1 MRGAVLKNM
10 TPAISICAL
19 VPYPLNT
26 IPSQRFRME
35 QWFPA
40 LREQGIDL
48 HFLPF
53 ADERLMQLLYQSNN
67 RAAKVAAM
75 AAAMMRRIGDVITAG
90 RYDAILLHRT
100 ACLVGPALLERL
112 LTLSGKPVIFD
123 FDDAIFH
130 LHTAEANRKFGWLKF
145 PGKTATICR
154 LSSHVI
160 VGNAWLADYA
170 RQFNTQVTIVPSTVE
185 VERFQPINLYENK
198 EHVVVGWTGSSTSQT
213 YLEAFVPMLRELTSR
228 YDVELRIHSDRQPN
242 LPGVPYVWRKWTA
255 ATEAEEIG
263 QFDIGLMPMP
273 DVEWAKGKCAM
284 KALLYMALGVPA
296 VCSAI
301 GANCEV
307 IQHDENG
314 LLVSTNEDWLT
325 NIGRLV
331 QDASLR
337 QRLGMAGR
345 RTVEARY
352 SKQYAAQLFADVVRT
367 TVNEA
372 KLKQELDK
380 WNPVSYKNKTP

>member
-1 MRGAVLKNM
+1 MNIKQSEL
-10 TPAISICAL
+10 SICAL
-19 VPYPLNT
+19 VPYPPNT
-26 IPSQRFRME
+26 TPSQRFRIE
-35 QWFPA
+35 QWLPV
-40 LREQGIDL
+40 LQEQGIDV

-53 ADERLMQLLYQSNN
+53 ADERLMQLLYQSGN
-67 RAAKVAAM
+67 RAAK
-75 AAAMMRRIGDVITAG
+75 AAAMVAALVRRVGDVVAAG

-112 LTLSGKPVIFD
+112 LKFSGKPIIFD

-130 LHTAEANRKFGWLKF
+130 LHTAEANRKVGWLKF

-154 LSSHVI
+154 LSSHVV

-170 RQFNTQVTIVPSTVE
+170 RQFNAQVTIIPSTVE
-185 VERFQPINLYENK
+185 IERFQPSARYEHK
-198 EHVVVGWTGSSTSQT
+198 DRVVVGWTGSSTSQT
-213 YLEAFVPMLRELTSR
+213 YLEAFVPMLRQLIDR
-228 YDVELRIHSDRQPN
+228 YPVELRIHSDRQPD

-255 ATEAEEIG
+255 KTEAEEIG

-273 DVEWAKGKCAM
+273 EVEWAKGKCAM

-314 LLVSTNEDWLT
+314 LLVSTDEEWLT

-331 QDASLR
+331 QDAGLR

-345 RTVEARY
+345 CTVEARY
-352 SKQYAAQLFADVVRT
+352 SKQYAAQLFAEVIRT
-367 TVNEA
+367 TINES
-372 KLKQELDK
+372 KLKQGLAPMESGELRKQD
-380 WNPVSYKNKTP
+380 S